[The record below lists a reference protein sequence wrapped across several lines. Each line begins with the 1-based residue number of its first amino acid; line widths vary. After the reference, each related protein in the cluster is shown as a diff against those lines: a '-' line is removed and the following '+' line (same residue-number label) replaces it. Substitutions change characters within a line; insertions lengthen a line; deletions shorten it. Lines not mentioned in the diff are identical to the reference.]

1 MGANNDNVFD
11 ADELLQLLKDY
22 NLDKKELRQSLR
34 PAAMFIYGKINT
46 EVGRGWGIRTGRLSR
61 EGVKMGVSNKDEKAG
76 GAAYRVY
83 FSKKSGQRGT
93 PEYMADTF
101 KARWLEGGTK
111 PHYTAKGATVKKAQR
126 GRLVLNSHQRKLMHP
141 GFAGRPVVEKTVT
154 KERGE
159 VVEITRR
166 NITQKLIKKG
176 ATNGN
181 S

>member
-1 MGANNDNVFD
+1 MANNENELDI
-11 ADELLQLLKDY
+11 DEFIDLIKRY
-22 NLDKKELRQSLR
+22 RMDKKELRQSLR
-34 PAAMFIYGKINT
+34 PSALLIYGRIQN

-61 EGVKMGVSNKDEKAG
+61 EGVKMGVSNKDERSG

-111 PHYTAKGATVKKAQR
+111 PHFTAKGATIKKAKR
-126 GRLVLNSHQRKLMHP
+126 GKLTLNRHQRKLMHP
-141 GFAGRPVVEKTVT
+141 GFAGRPVIEKTVT

-159 VVEITRR
+159 VVDLTRR
-166 NITQKLIKKG
+166 NILNKLKKKG
-176 ATNGN
+176 ATDGD

>member
-1 MGANNDNVFD
+1 MNSDNVFNI
-11 ADELLQLLKDY
+11 DELVKLLKEY
-22 NLDKKELRQSLR
+22 NLDKRELRQALR
-34 PAAMFIYGKINT
+34 PAAIFIYGQIKN

-61 EGVKMGVSNKDEKAG
+61 EGVKMGVSNKDEARG
-76 GAAYRVY
+76 GAAYRIY
-83 FSKKSGQRGT
+83 FSKKSGPRGT

-111 PHYTAKGATVKKAQR
+111 PHYTAKGATIKKAKK
-126 GRLVLNSHQRKLMHP
+126 GRLILNSHQRKLMHP
-141 GFAGRPVVEKTVT
+141 GFAGRPIIERLVT

-176 ATNGN
+176 ATDGN

>member
-1 MGANNDNVFD
+1 MNNDNVFNI
-11 ADELLQLLKDY
+11 DELVKLLKEY
-22 NLDKKELRQSLR
+22 NLDKRELRQALR
-34 PAAMFIYGKINT
+34 PAAIFIYGQIKN

-61 EGVKMGVSNKDEKAG
+61 EGVKMGVSNKDEARG
-76 GAAYRVY
+76 GAAYRIY
-83 FSKKSGQRGT
+83 FSKKSGPRGT

-111 PHYTAKGATVKKAQR
+111 PHYTAKGATIKKAKK
-126 GRLVLNSHQRKLMHP
+126 GRLILNSHQRKLMHP
-141 GFAGRPVVEKTVT
+141 GFAGRPIIERLVT

-176 ATNGN
+176 ATDGN

>member
-1 MGANNDNVFD
+1 MNNDNVFNV
-11 ADELLQLLKDY
+11 DELVKLLKEY
-22 NLDKKELRQSLR
+22 NLDKRELRQALR
-34 PAAMFIYGKINT
+34 PAAIFIYGQIKN

-61 EGVKMGVSNKDEKAG
+61 EGVKMGVSNKDEARG

-83 FSKKSGQRGT
+83 FSKKSGPRGT

-111 PHYTAKGATVKKAQR
+111 PHYTAKGATIKKAKK
-126 GRLVLNSHQRKLMHP
+126 GRLILNSHQRKLMHP
-141 GFAGRPVVEKTVT
+141 GFAGRPIIETLVN

-166 NITQKLIKKG
+166 NITAKLKKKG
-176 ATNGN
+176 ATDGN

>member
-1 MGANNDNVFD
+1 MNNDNVFNI
-11 ADELLQLLKDY
+11 DELVKLLKEY
-22 NLDKKELRQSLR
+22 NLDKRELRQALR
-34 PAAMFIYGKINT
+34 PAAIFIYGQIKN

-61 EGVKMGVSNKDEKAG
+61 EGVKMGVSNKDEARG

-83 FSKKSGQRGT
+83 FSKKSGPRGT

-111 PHYTAKGATVKKAQR
+111 PHYTAKGATIKKAKK
-126 GRLVLNSHQRKLMHP
+126 GRLILNSHQRKLMHP
-141 GFAGRPVVEKTVT
+141 GFAGRPIIETLVN

-166 NITQKLIKKG
+166 NITAKLKKKG
-176 ATNGN
+176 ATDGN